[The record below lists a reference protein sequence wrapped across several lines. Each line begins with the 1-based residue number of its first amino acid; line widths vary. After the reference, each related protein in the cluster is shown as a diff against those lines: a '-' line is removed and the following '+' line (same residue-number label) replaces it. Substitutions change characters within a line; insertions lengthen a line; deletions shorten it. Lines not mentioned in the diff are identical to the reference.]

1 MSDRKK
7 TIERIMQE
15 ERDSLFRLACY
26 KIGNVDDAADIVQ
39 DVFLKIL
46 DMDSVAVRDVKRYL
60 YKSVSNACISYQR
73 SRQDII
79 VCTDFDGM
87 DLEEQPDDGFEEE
100 YRRISMQLKMIPPEQ
115 AEVISLRTI
124 GGKSFDEIAS
134 LLGVNVSTV
143 KSRFRYGIDKI
154 QKKIYS
160 SVI

>member
-1 MSDRKK
+1 MSDRRK
-7 TIERIMQE
+7 TIEHIMQE

-26 KIGNVDDAADIVQ
+26 KTGNADDAADIVQ
-39 DVFLKIL
+39 DVFLKIWY
-46 DMDSVAVRDVKRYL
+46 MDSVTVKDVRKYL

-73 SRQDII
+73 THQD
-79 VCTDFDGM
+79 VVYTDFDGM
-87 DLEEQPDDGFEEE
+87 DFEEQPNDGFEEE
-100 YRRISMQLKMIPPEQ
+100 YRRISMLLKMIPPEQ

>member
-1 MSDRKK
+1 MSYSRK
-7 TIERIMQE
+7 TLEQIMQE

-26 KIGNVDDAADIVQ
+26 KTGNADDAADIVQ

-46 DMDSVAVRDVKRYL
+46 DMDSVAVRDVRKYL
-60 YKSVSNACISYQR
+60 FKSVSNACISYQR
-73 SRQDII
+73 SRQDLY
-79 VCTDFDGM
+79 CTDFDGM

-100 YRRISMQLKMIPPEQ
+100 FRRISMLLKMIPPEQ

-134 LLGVNVSTV
+134 LLGVNLSTV

-154 QKKIYS
+154 QRKIYS
-160 SVI
+160 FVI

>member
-26 KIGNVDDAADIVQ
+26 KTGNADDAADIVQ

-46 DMDSVAVRDVKRYL
+46 DMDSVAVRDVRKYL
-60 YKSVSNACISYQR
+60 FKSVSNACISYQR
-73 SRQDII
+73 SRQDI
-79 VCTDFDGM
+79 VCTDFDGL

-100 YRRISMQLKMIPPEQ
+100 FRRISMLLKMIPPEQ

>member
-1 MSDRKK
+1 
-7 TIERIMQE
+7 MQV
-15 ERDSLFRLACY
+15 FRLACY
-26 KIGNVDDAADIVQ
+26 KTGNADDAADIVQ
-39 DVFLKIL
+39 DVFLKIW
-46 DMDSVAVRDVKRYL
+46 DMDSVSVRDVKRYL

-100 YRRISMQLKMIPPEQ
+100 YRRISMLLKMIPPEQ
-115 AEVISLRTI
+115 AEVISMRTI

-154 QKKIYS
+154 QKKMYS

>member
-1 MSDRKK
+1 
-7 TIERIMQE
+7 MQE

-26 KIGNVDDAADIVQ
+26 KTGNADDAADIVQ

-46 DMDSVAVRDVKRYL
+46 DMDSVAVRDVRKYL
-60 YKSVSNACISYQR
+60 FKSVSNACISYQR

-79 VCTDFDGM
+79 VCTDFDGL

-100 YRRISMQLKMIPPEQ
+100 FRRISMLLKMIPPEQ